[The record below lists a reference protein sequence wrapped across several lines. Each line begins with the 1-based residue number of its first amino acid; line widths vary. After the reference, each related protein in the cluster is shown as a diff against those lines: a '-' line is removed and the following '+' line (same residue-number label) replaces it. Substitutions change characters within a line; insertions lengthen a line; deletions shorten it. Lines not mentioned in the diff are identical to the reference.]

1 VNTNVILG
9 VAAIGYGIYTL
20 FMRRTKPQGFGK
32 LEAMRAQW
40 GHGAG
45 TAIHVIAY
53 TALPLIAG
61 VVLLYLGLQAR

>member
-1 VNTNVILG
+1 
-9 VAAIGYGIYTL
+9 
-20 FMRRTKPQGFGK
+20 MRRTQPQGFGK

-40 GHGAG
+40 GHGTG

-61 VVLLYLGLQAR
+61 VVLLYFGLQAR